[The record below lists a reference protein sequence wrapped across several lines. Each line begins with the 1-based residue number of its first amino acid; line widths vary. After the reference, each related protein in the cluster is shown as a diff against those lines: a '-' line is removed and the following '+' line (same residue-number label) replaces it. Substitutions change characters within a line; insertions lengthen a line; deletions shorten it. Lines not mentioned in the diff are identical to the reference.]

1 MGIPFTWNGPL
12 YIEGGQMGESGTP
25 GWSAVGGLV
34 GREQELGFIRSF
46 LSHAALQGGSLIVF
60 GEAGSGK
67 TAILDAAADFAAK
80 SGTQHVRAT
89 GVEFEAEMSF
99 SALNQS
105 VLPLMDDFELLTDAH
120 RTALG
125 VALGLDDGPTPDML
139 LVSNAV
145 FSLLQHVG
153 SVRPLLVTVDDLQW
167 VDRSSAV
174 VLGFVARRLEGTR
187 VGFVAASRLGVES
200 FFDYNGL
207 PERTLRA
214 LDDQAAA
221 NLLSVHFPEIAP
233 QVSQRILAESA
244 GNPLALLELPREL
257 SSAER
262 AAHQDLPG
270 VLRLGRRLQSIFESR
285 ISGLPPETRQILLLA
300 VLDGTGDLRLL
311 QKALPDHL
319 VTEGLAPAE
328 RRQLVLVDENAYRLA
343 FRHPLIRSAIVGL
356 SASSERLRAHRS
368 LAEALDDQPDRQAW
382 HLAEATDEPEERV
395 AELLYQSA
403 QRRFRRGDSVGAV
416 AALTRSADL
425 SPHQTDR
432 SCRLL
437 EAAYLGANVTGG
449 LRSTQELLDEARK
462 ADPQLSGSL
471 YAAATS
477 AYLLLN
483 GEGHI
488 DTIHRLLVGAIE
500 DRDAVA
506 HVHDQS
512 CADALG
518 TLFLVCMLGRR
529 PELWE
534 SFFAAL
540 NRLGPNAPTELYLL
554 SQLMSDPV
562 RLGTR
567 RVLDELD
574 QAIGGLDKNVNAWS
588 VSWLSSAA
596 VSVDRLAGCRDAMW
610 RVIQD
615 GRQGGAVALAINASQ
630 QLSLDDFAT
639 GQWEEAEQLA
649 EESLELCQT
658 HGNQLMEWIAF
669 HRLGLVAAGRGEV
682 ETCRQHAD
690 RITRWAVPR
699 GMLNAQENADHVR
712 ILSAVGEGEFE
723 LAYQYATRLSPPGIL
738 PSYVPLALH
747 IALDLVESA
756 VRTNHLPQATAHV
769 TAMHEA
775 GVSELSVRMALIVG
789 GCSAIVAPDSQASN
803 LFEAAL
809 TITGASRWQFD
820 FARIQLCYGER
831 LRRVRSIVES
841 REHLAA
847 ALDAFTRMGARPW
860 AIRAETELGATARNK
875 MRSSSIGLGF
885 LTPQEREVA
894 TLAASGLTNK
904 EIGERIFLSHRTVG
918 AHLYR
923 VFPKLGITS
932 RAALRDALMNLDD
945 RRKA

>member
-1 MGIPFTWNGPL
+1 
-12 YIEGGQMGESGTP
+12 MGESGTP

-46 LSHAALQGGSLIVF
+46 LSHAALHGGSLIVF
-60 GEAGSGK
+60 GEPGSGK

-80 SGTQHVRAT
+80 SGTHHVRAT

-174 VLGFVARRLEGTR
+174 VLGFVARRLEGIR

-214 LDDQAAA
+214 LDDESAA

-262 AAHQDLPG
+262 AAHQDLPR

-416 AALTRSADL
+416 AALTRAAHL
-425 SPHQTDR
+425 SPRKADR
-432 SCRLL
+432 SRRLL
-437 EAAYLGANVTGG
+437 EAAYIGARVVGG
-449 LRSTQELLDEARK
+449 LSSTSELLDDARK

-512 CADALG
+512 CVDALG
-518 TLFLVCMLGRR
+518 MLFLVCMLGRR

-534 SFFAAL
+534 SFFAASA
-540 NRLGPNAPTELYLL
+540 RLGTTVPPELHLL
-554 SQLMSDPV
+554 GQLMSDPV
-562 RLGTR
+562 RLGR
-567 RVLDELD
+567 PVLDRLD
-574 QAIGGLDKNVNAWS
+574 QIIAEFDQDANSWS
-588 VSWLSSAA
+588 ISSISAA
-596 VSVDRLAGCRDAMW
+596 AVYVDRVAGCRAVMW
-610 RVIQD
+610 PVIED
-615 GRQGGAVALAINASQ
+615 GKQGGAATVAINLLQ
-630 QLSLDDFAT
+630 NLSFDDFLA

-649 EESLELCQT
+649 EESLDLCQT
-658 HGNQLMEWIAF
+658 HGNQLMEWLAF
-669 HRLGLVAAGRGEV
+669 HRLGLVAAGRGEFD
-682 ETCRQHAD
+682 TCRQHAD

-712 ILSAVGEGEFE
+712 ILSAVGQGEFE
-723 LAYQYATRLSPPGIL
+723 LAYQLATSLSPPGVL
-738 PSYVPLALH
+738 PSYVPLALY

-775 GVSELSVRMALIVG
+775 GVSELSVRMALTVG
-789 GCSAIVAPDSQASN
+789 GCSAIVAPDNEASN

-875 MRSSSIGLGF
+875 MRSSSIGLEF

-932 RAALRDALMNLDD
+932 RAALRDALMNLDG